1 MYLYGI
7 IFLYLTGLYHT
18 LTTHEWSSWGFVR
31 SLSFNFFGFL
41 MALLAWRAIRLF
53 ARTGNIQ
60 VEPLDYALAI
70 LLSVSVIGL
79 FFVAVRPDTPMRGF
93 TLIGIILTMLELRDL
108 RDLRSGVLPKPL
120 HYRRHQR
127 YVLAS
132 YFYVLT
138 VVSLVHLKGEL
149 PREVKWLWSPAIG
162 GICIWMLAQRAR
174 WTGAV
179 VTAVVV
185 LSELSAGMSP
195 TT

>member
-1 MYLYGI
+1 MMSQE
-7 IFLYLTGLYHT
+7 T
-18 LTTHEWSSWGFVR
+18 LLLVHRIVGYPVV
-31 SLSFNFFGFL
+31 FG
-41 MALLAWRAIRLF
+41 
-53 ARTGNIQ
+53 
-60 VEPLDYALAI
+60 
-70 LLSVSVIGL
+70 
-79 FFVAVRPDTPMRGF
+79 
-93 TLIGIILTMLELRDL
+93 
-108 RDLRSGVLPKPL
+108 SGVLPKPL

-185 LSELSAGMSP
+185 LSALFGGYVSYDIMAGQMISAQNERPGNSRMGERTPQNASAMDR
-195 TT
+195 